1 MKRLGQLERHEQLR
15 FADSPSARENRRS
28 SNMNLGFGK
37 SGTRSSTAEVIE
49 SDPPSEKNHLLL
61 EARYCRKGFYV
72 LQAFYRVSL
81 MMIPLRPAP
90 SVSWSKQRHGHAR
103 LSERSLLW
111 CKTFL

>member
-49 SDPPSEKNHLLL
+49 SDPPSEKIISCWKLGT
-61 EARYCRKGFYV
+61 AGKAFTYCRLSTG
-72 LQAFYRVSL
+72 SL
-81 MMIPLRPAP
+81 
-90 SVSWSKQRHGHAR
+90 
-103 LSERSLLW
+103 
-111 CKTFL
+111 